1 MATWNLQPSDR
12 FCDSLW
18 HYRADKAVINNWRHL
33 SASMARSDNPASM
46 GVPKK
51 GRYGGC
57 LGTSI
62 TKSVVL
68 VYRIDYA
75 ARRIDLLDMGD
86 HKRVYGR
93 DG

>member
-1 MATWNLQPSDR
+1 MTWKIQVGDSVL
-12 FCDSLW
+12 DSLQ
-18 HYRADKAVINNWRHL
+18 YYKADKAVSKGYRHFVKNL
-33 SASMARSDNPASM
+33 AHSDNPASM

-51 GRYGGC
+51 GKYGGC
-57 LGTSI
+57 LGVHI

-75 ARRIDLLDMGD
+75 ARRIDLVNMGD
-86 HKRVYGR
+86 HKKVYGR

>member
-1 MATWNLQPSDR
+1 MVTWDVQPSER
-12 FCDSLW
+12 FYDGIGY
-18 HYRADKAVINNWRHL
+18 YRADKAVINNCRRL
-33 SASMARSDNPASM
+33 ASDLACSDNPAAM

-51 GRYGGC
+51 GKYSGC
-57 LGTSI
+57 LGTHI

-75 ARRIDLLDMGD
+75 ARRIDLLDVGD

-93 DG
+93 GG